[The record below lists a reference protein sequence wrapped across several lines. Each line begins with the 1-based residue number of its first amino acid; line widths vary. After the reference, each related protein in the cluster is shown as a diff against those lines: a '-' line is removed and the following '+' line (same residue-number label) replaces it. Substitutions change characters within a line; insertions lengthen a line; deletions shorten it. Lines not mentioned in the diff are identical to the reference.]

1 MAGSCI
7 LIDPVSTSEFQP
19 RVLPDR
25 IADMLTPDR
34 FYLDWQILDVLPVV
48 EGARFKLVHVVLK
61 ATQDEIP
68 EQIRQPL
75 KQSSDLLAVDLSSGN
90 SAEVESTD
98 NESLF
103 IWLHQ
108 LLSTRKTTESRTSVI
123 LVVPQQEGYIIRSDF
138 VEERLRGSK
147 GVHQAIGFVQPGQLV
162 RPPTLNENSATHQIT
177 NYLSSVVGG
186 IVLEDESKFPA
197 NKQTQHEL
205 HERLAFPWLS
215 TTPIPRR
222 RIALV
227 GEVRP
232 YHLCARLF
240 HAARTLGIDLV
251 VVDSAG
257 HWLQDGNS
265 THSNLREAFIEVDME
280 VTPDLPKRIAEA
292 IRNYPR
298 PIDGVTTVTE
308 FLLIPVARA
317 AEILGLPTSP
327 STAFAKSV
335 DKYETRRT
343 QGSDACLLLSG
354 PEELNRFLA
363 NGGEGFPPA
372 PWIVKPCNGWHSL
385 NVMKATTTESLK
397 AAVEVVSRHT
407 AYSRSGAS
415 DESKWQSNVLVEEY
429 CDGPEVDANFVLWRS
444 EILFFEVVDNFP
456 CTADSGTGDVNAD
469 FKETQLVFPTALPDA
484 EKLQLRQSLYESIR
498 RLGYESGI
506 FHVEARMRNS
516 TYEYRLDEAS
526 GSLDLRPKLT
536 APLKDPGVFLVEV
549 NARPPGYVDAS
560 ASAFTNGVDMFALQL
575 LLALQDESR
584 IRALSTPFQSRP
596 HVVISAIQADKS
608 GTIVSEDPWQDFHQR
623 NPELSNRVF
632 ESPMNFKKGDWVADP
647 KLSTTP
653 WLSGF
658 AVHSY
663 EGRTGV
669 LKAAEQVRKGFECVI
684 EE

>member
-1 MAGSCI
+1 MASSYI
-7 LIDPVSTSEFQP
+7 LIDPASTS
-19 RVLPDR
+19 
-25 IADMLTPDR
+25 R
-34 FYLDWQILDVLPVV
+34 FYFDWHTLELSNHD
-48 EGARFKLVHVVLK
+48 EGTRFKLVHIVLK

-68 EQIRQPL
+68 ERIGQSL
-75 KQSSDLLAVDLSSGN
+75 KQSPGLLAVDLNSGE
-90 SAEVESTD
+90 SAYVASTD
-98 NESLF
+98 NESPF
-103 IWLHQ
+103 IWLHH
-108 LLSTRKTTESRTSVI
+108 LLNTNKTTETRTSVI

-138 VEERLRGSK
+138 VEERLRGSQ
-147 GVHQAIGFVQPGQLV
+147 GVHQAIGFVQHGQLV
-162 RPPTLNENSATHQIT
+162 RPPTSKETSMIHQFTGSLASA
-177 NYLSSVVGG
+177 VGG
-186 IVLEDESKFPA
+186 VVLEGSKFPVSQ
-197 NKQTQHEL
+197 QTQHEL
-205 HERLAFPWLS
+205 QDRLAFPWLS
-215 TTPIPRR
+215 STPISRQ

-240 HAARTLGIDLV
+240 QAARALGIDLV

-257 HWLQDGNS
+257 HWLQDENS

-280 VTPDLPKRIAEA
+280 VDPDLPKRIAEA
-292 IRNYPR
+292 IRIYAR

-354 PEELNRFLA
+354 PEELNKFLA
-363 NGGEGFPPA
+363 SGGEGLPPA

-385 NVMKATTTESLK
+385 NVMKATTTGSLK
-397 AAVEVVSRHT
+397 TAVDVVSRHT

-415 DESKWQSNVLVEEY
+415 SESKWQANVLVEEY
-429 CDGPEVDANFVLWRS
+429 CDGPEVDANFVLWRGD
-444 EILFFEVVDNFP
+444 ILFFEVVDNFP
-456 CTADSGTGDVNAD
+456 CTADSSTGDVNAD
-469 FKETQLVFPTALPDA
+469 FKETQLVFPTALPEA

-516 TYEYRLDEAS
+516 TYEYRLGEDS
-526 GSLDLRPKLT
+526 GGFDLRPKLT

-575 LLALQDESR
+575 LLALEDEAR
-584 IRALSTPFQSRP
+584 IRALSTPFKSRP
-596 HVVISAIQADKS
+596 HVVISAIQADRS
-608 GTIVSEDPWQDFHQR
+608 GTVISEDPWQDFHKR
-623 NPELSNRVF
+623 SPELSSRVF

-658 AVHSY
+658 AVYSY
-663 EGRTGV
+663 EGRAGV
-669 LKAAEQVRKGFECVI
+669 IEAAEQVRKRFECII

>member
-1 MAGSCI
+1 MASPYI
-7 LIDPVSTSEFQP
+7 LIDPASTN
-19 RVLPDR
+19 
-25 IADMLTPDR
+25 R
-34 FYLDWQILDVLPVV
+34 FYFDWKTLESSNLD
-48 EGARFKLVHVVLK
+48 EGARAILVHIVLK
-61 ATQDEIP
+61 TTQDEIP
-68 EQIRQPL
+68 ERIRQSL
-75 KQSSDLLAVDLSSGN
+75 KESSGLLAVDLNSGE
-90 SAEVESTD
+90 SADVASTD

-103 IWLHQ
+103 TWLHH
-108 LLSTRKTTESRTSVI
+108 LLNTNKTSETRTSVI

-138 VEERLRGSK
+138 VEERLRGSQ
-147 GVHQAIGFVQPGQLV
+147 GVHQTIGFVQPGQLV
-162 RPPTLNENSATHQIT
+162 RPPTSKGTSTIHQFTCSLTSA
-177 NYLSSVVGG
+177 VGG
-186 IVLEDESKFPA
+186 IVLAEGSKFTV
-197 NKQTQHEL
+197 NQQTQHEL
-205 HERLAFPWLS
+205 QDRLAFPWLS
-215 TTPIPRR
+215 STPISRR

-240 HAARTLGIDLV
+240 QAARALGIDVV

-257 HWLQDGNS
+257 HWLQDENS
-265 THSNLREAFIEVDME
+265 THSNLREAFIEVNMKVD
-280 VTPDLPKRIAEA
+280 PDLPKRISEA

-298 PIDGVTTVTE
+298 PIDGVATVTE

-354 PEELNRFLA
+354 PEELNKFLA
-363 NGGEGFPPA
+363 SGGEGLPPA

-385 NVMKATTTESLK
+385 NVMKATTTESLR

-407 AYSRSGAS
+407 AYSRSDAS
-415 DESKWQSNVLVEEY
+415 NQSKWQTNVLVEEY
-429 CDGPEVDANFVLWRS
+429 CDGPEVDANFVLWRG

-469 FKETQLVFPTALPDA
+469 FKETQLVFPTALPEA

-526 GSLDLRPKLT
+526 GGLDLRPKMT

-575 LLALQDESR
+575 LLALQDEAR
-584 IRALSTPFQSRP
+584 IRALSIPFKSRP
-596 HVVISAIQADKS
+596 HVVISAIQADRS
-608 GTIVSEDPWQDFHQR
+608 GTIISEDPWQDFHQR
-623 NPELSNRVF
+623 SPELSNRVF

-658 AVHSY
+658 AVYSY

-669 LKAAEQVRKGFECVI
+669 LEAAERVRKGFECVI